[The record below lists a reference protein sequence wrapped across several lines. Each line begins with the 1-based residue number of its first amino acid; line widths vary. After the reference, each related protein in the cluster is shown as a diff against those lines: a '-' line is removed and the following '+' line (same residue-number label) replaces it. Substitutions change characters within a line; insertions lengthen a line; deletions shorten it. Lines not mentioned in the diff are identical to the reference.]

1 MTVSIDSLFSDQGLF
16 RLIVDASPAG
26 LIISDPAGKIV
37 LANAAAGRIFG
48 YPVDELIGQAVE
60 VLVPEAHRDAHR
72 QDRRRYSADPTPRT
86 MARGRDLFGVR
97 KDGRRV
103 PVDISL
109 HPISTDLGQL
119 VLAHVVDASDRQ
131 RAEQEREARGRM
143 ERLALLGQLA
153 GGVAH
158 EIRTPLCVISNDVF
172 FLRQFSD
179 RLGPEIQ
186 ECVDEIGQAVEKA
199 NRIVTELLDYTR
211 DSPLRVLET
220 PFPDV
225 LAAAIRDVNPDDRIR
240 VDDSRVDPQIM
251 LQGDPDL
258 IQRILANLIRNAAQA
273 MTAAGTIEVETHRQ
287 QTRGGG
293 DLLVVEIADRGEGIP
308 AEDRERIFEPLF
320 TTRPSGIGLGLAVSK
335 RYAQK
340 HGGTLRAFDRPGG
353 GATFRLELPQPPG
366 QPSPANSPP

>member
-26 LIISDPAGKIV
+26 LIIGDPSGKIV

-172 FLRQFSD
+172 FLRQFPD

-225 LAAAIRDVNPDDRIR
+225 LAAAIRDANPGDRIR
-240 VDDSRVDPQIM
+240 IDDSRVDPQIT
-251 LQGDPDL
+251 LLGDPDL

-273 MTAAGTIEVETHRQ
+273 MTAAGTIEVEAHRRQTH
-287 QTRGGG
+287 GGG
-293 DLLVVEIADRGEGIP
+293 DLLVVEIIDRGEGIP

-366 QPSPANSPP
+366 QPIPANSRP

>member
-1 MTVSIDSLFSDQGLF
+1 MTVSIDSLFADQELF

-26 LIISDPAGKIV
+26 LIISDPDGKIV
-37 LANAAAGRIFG
+37 LVNAAAGRIFG
-48 YPVDELIGQAVE
+48 YPVAELVGQTVE
-60 VLVPEAHRDAHR
+60 ILVPQAHRDAHR
-72 QDRRRYSADPTPRT
+72 RDRGLYTADPTPRT

-97 KDGRRV
+97 KDGRQV

-119 VLAHVVDASDRQ
+119 VLAHVVDAGDRR

-172 FLRQFSD
+172 FLRQFPD

-220 PFPDV
+220 PLPDV
-225 LAAAIRDVNPDDRIR
+225 LAAAIRDADLGDRIR
-240 VDDSRVDPQIM
+240 VDERRVDPLVI

-258 IQRILANLIRNAAQA
+258 IQRVLANLLRNAAQA
-273 MTAAGTIEVETHRQ
+273 MNADGTIEVQAR
-287 QTRGGG
+287 RDGN
-293 DLLVVEIADRGEGIP
+293 LLVVEIDDRGEGVP
-308 AEDRERIFEPLF
+308 AEDRERIFEPLY

-353 GATFRLELPQPPG
+353 GTTLRLELPQPPG
-366 QPSPANSPP
+366 PSDPTDNPP

>member
-1 MTVSIDSLFSDQGLF
+1 MTVSIDSLFSDQELF

-48 YPVDELIGQAVE
+48 YPVAELIGQAVE
-60 VLVPEAHRDAHR
+60 ALVPEAHREAHR
-72 QDRRRYSADPTPRT
+72 QDRRLYAAAPTPRT

-97 KDGRRV
+97 KDGHRV

-119 VLAHVVDASDRQ
+119 VLAHVVDAGDRH

-172 FLRQFSD
+172 FLRQFPD
-179 RLGPEIQ
+179 RLGPEIR
-186 ECVDEIGQAVEKA
+186 ECVDEIGEAVEKA

-225 LAAAIRDVNPDDRIR
+225 LAAAIRDAKLGDRIR
-240 VDDSRVDPQIM
+240 VDDSRVDPQIV

-258 IQRILANLIRNAAQA
+258 IQRVLGNLIRNAAQA
-273 MTAAGTIEVETHRQ
+273 MTGGGEIEV
-287 QTRGGG
+287 QTREDKPHRHRG
-293 DLLVVEIADRGEGIP
+293 LLVVEIADRGQGIP
-308 AEDRERIFEPLF
+308 AEDRERIFEPLY

-366 QPSPANSPP
+366 QPDPTNGPP